1 MVLLDLTTMTV
12 QDSNTDQEYL
22 SIHRNF
28 VFPSSDRET
37 TFTGFE
43 NMLPKDA
50 QVIKDNNIHGSDKM
64 VLALTN

>member
-28 VFPSSDRET
+28 VFPT
-37 TFTGFE
+37 GFTGFE

-50 QVIKDNNIHGSDKM
+50 QVIKNNNVHGSDKM